1 MMKRFLSALLCA
13 CVLISMT
20 GCAQDQE
27 APEDLLYSSAPI
39 QFNSDSS
46 SEEESSSEP
55 EESQAENSSS
65 AAQNSSSQAPSSS
78 SSAASSQQSSS
89 AAPSSSSQASSS
101 QASSQSSS
109 SSQQTSSKPSAN
121 NSVTAPSGEMR
132 AVWFSYL
139 DLSSMIKQKSRSEF
153 ESAISK
159 AFSNVANDG
168 YNTVFVQ
175 ARPFGDALYD
185 SDLFPW

>member
-27 APEDLLYSSAPI
+27 ASEDLLYSSAPI

-46 SEEESSSEP
+46 SEEESSPEP
-55 EESQAENSSS
+55 EESHAENSSS

-89 AAPSSSSQASSS
+89 AGALLIESGVL
-101 QASSQSSS
+101 QSGVVPELFF
-109 SSQQTSSKPSAN
+109 QPA
-121 NSVTAPSGEMR
+121 
-132 AVWFSYL
+132 
-139 DLSSMIKQKSRSEF
+139 
-153 ESAISK
+153 
-159 AFSNVANDG
+159 
-168 YNTVFVQ
+168 
-175 ARPFGDALYD
+175 
-185 SDLFPW
+185 DLFQALRQQQRDGSFGRDAGSLVLLSGPLVDDQAEVPVGV